1 MPFELAVRD
10 GGALGIM
17 TSYNRLNGPYCSE
30 HVELL
35 AGILRGE
42 WGFEGFV
49 VSDWFGAAS
58 SVESP
63 RAGLD
68 LEMPGP
74 GRAYGAAL
82 ADAVRAGDVDEAD
95 LDAIVTRLLTVFD
108 RLDAFDDPPFTDGT
122 VDRAED
128 RALIRR
134 ATTSSMV
141 LLRNDGVLPFD
152 MSAIRT
158 LAVIG
163 PNADRTQIMGGGS
176 ASLRAH
182 YRVSP
187 LDAFRARF
195 GDAVTVVYE
204 QGCSIDRTVPPLGA
218 ERLVGPDGA
227 PGLALEFFAGHD
239 FAGEPVFTRDGD
251 ATSLMF
257 FGAPDP
263 SVPAEAFS
271 VRARGTFTARTGGA
285 YDFTLVQA
293 GRARLLLDGEV
304 VLDGV
309 TAPPPLGDAFFGQG
323 SEQMSTVVE
332 LAEDQVVDLVIEF
345 SNEDAVTL
353 AGVTVGTRLAPVDD
367 LIDRAEAAARAA
379 DAVVLVVGT
388 NDDWETE
395 GHDRDTL
402 DLPGDQDEL
411 VRRVVAA
418 NPNTA
423 VVVNTGSP
431 VALPWADD
439 VPAILQSWFG
449 GQEMAD
455 AIVDIVTGAADPAG
469 RLGTTFPER
478 LEHAPAFGNFP
489 GENGE
494 VRYGEGVLMGYR
506 WYEAR
511 ALPVRFPFGHGLSY
525 TTCSIGAPALPST
538 VFAPGST
545 LPLEVVVTNTGRR
558 RGSEVVQCYVA
569 PASTRLIRPPKE
581 LKGFAKVTLDPGE
594 SATVTIALDDRAF
607 AYWDP
612 GDPAR
617 AGIAARMSASPLA
630 SRVSA
635 DVIQPGWRVDPGTY
649 SLHVGRSSADIA
661 HTVAIEVT
669 G

>member
-1 MPFELAVRD
+1 
-10 GGALGIM
+10 
-17 TSYNRLNGPYCSE
+17 
-30 HVELL
+30 
-35 AGILRGE
+35 
-42 WGFEGFV
+42 
-49 VSDWFGAAS
+49 
-58 SVESP
+58 
-63 RAGLD
+63 
-68 LEMPGP
+68 
-74 GRAYGAAL
+74 
-82 ADAVRAGDVDEAD
+82 
-95 LDAIVTRLLTVFD
+95 
-108 RLDAFDDPPFTDGT
+108 
-122 VDRAED
+122 
-128 RALIRR
+128 
-134 ATTSSMV
+134 MV

-176 ASLRAH
+176 ASLRPH

-227 PGLALEFFAGHD
+227 PGLAARVLRRSRLRRRAGVH
-239 FAGEPVFTRDGD
+239 ARRRRHQPHVLRR
-251 ATSLMF
+251 ARSRRCR
-257 FGAPDP
+257 
-263 SVPAEAFS
+263 SRRS
-271 VRARGTFTARTGGA
+271 RVRARGTFTPRTGGA

-309 TAPPPLGDAFFGQG
+309 TDPPPLGDAFFGQG
-323 SEQMSTVVE
+323 SEQISTVVE
-332 LAEDQVVDLVIEF
+332 LAEDQAVDLVIEF

-353 AGVTVGTRLAPVDD
+353 AGVTVGARLAPVDD

-569 PASTRLIRPPKE
+569 PASARLTRPPKE

-635 DVIQPGWRVDPGTY
+635 DVTQPGWRVDPGTY